1 MEYTPRL
8 TAPSVNDKNFI
19 NTAYGGYNKCIAR
32 DSRGYVLPNC
42 TAYCWG
48 RYLEL
53 DGSCQ
58 LPTTDAEN
66 WFPNATAPTWG
77 AYKVGQT
84 PKVGA
89 IACYARGKQG
99 VHSDG
104 AGHVFVLEEDLGNG
118 KWRWS
123 ESNYSGTLANGKYWR
138 LVEGYPNR
146 YLTGS
151 TWRFQGY
158 IYPHTNFVASP
169 VEPVNRDSTRNQIEV
184 KISNLNCR
192 DGASLSAKRL
202 GYVPMGYYNV
212 LGTTEADGYTW
223 YNIAKDRWCAK
234 VDGVEF
240 YKAQTTIKTYNIYFP
255 YVSLGDA
262 KDLCAMGDTKQLEYI
277 IKENE

>member
-1 MEYTPRL
+1 MEYKPRL
-8 TAPSVNDKNFI
+8 TAPSLNDKNYI

-42 TAYCWG
+42 TAYCWA

-66 WFPNATAPTWG
+66 WFPNASSPVWG
-77 AYKVGQT
+77 AYKTGQT

-89 IACYARGKQG
+89 IACYAKGKQG

-123 ESNYSGTLANGKYWR
+123 ESNYSGTHANGKYWR

-169 VEPVNRDSTRNQIEV
+169 VEPVERDSKRNQIEV

-192 DGASLSAKRL
+192 DGASINAKRL
-202 GYVPMGYYNV
+202 GYVSVGFYNV
-212 LGTTEADGYTW
+212 LATKEADGYTW
-223 YNIAKDRWCAK
+223 YNIAQDRWCAK